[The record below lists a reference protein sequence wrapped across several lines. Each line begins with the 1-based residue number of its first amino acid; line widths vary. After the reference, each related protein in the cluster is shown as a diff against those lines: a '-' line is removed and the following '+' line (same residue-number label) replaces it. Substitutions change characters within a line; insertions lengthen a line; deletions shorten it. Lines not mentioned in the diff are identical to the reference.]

1 LARAGI
7 RDSRFAIH
15 DLSYNCEVNTPV
27 VRSVWIGA
35 RASDAFD
42 AFTRVSDL
50 LSWWC
55 EGALVGLRPGGNWAI
70 GFTDVRGR
78 TEATVLGK
86 IAEFERGRRLVVADM
101 SLEPGEGEALEGL
114 GMILTFA
121 DSDGGCL
128 VTVEQIV
135 PDAGPA
141 YDLYRG
147 QVGAGWEASLA
158 DLKKY
163 LEGPRERRIFV
174 EAGLPEN

>member
-1 LARAGI
+1 VSEPI
-7 RDSRFAIH
+7 
-15 DLSYNCEVNTPV
+15 
-27 VRSVWIGA
+27 VRSVSIQA
-35 RASDAFD
+35 SASDAFD

-86 IAEFERGRRLVVADM
+86 IAEFERGRRLVVREI

-114 GMILTFA
+114 SMVLTFA
-121 DSDGGCL
+121 DIRDGCL
-128 VTVEQIV
+128 VTVEQLV

-141 YDLYRG
+141 YDRYRG
-147 QVGAGWEASLA
+147 EVGPGWEASFA

-163 LEGPRERRIFV
+163 LEGPRLRRVFV
-174 EAGLPEN
+174 EEGLPEN

>member
-1 LARAGI
+1 M
-7 RDSRFAIH
+7 SV
-15 DLSYNCEVNTPV
+15 SV
-27 VRSVWIGA
+27 VRSISIQA
-35 RASDAFD
+35 SASDAFD

-70 GFTDVRGR
+70 GFTDARGR

-86 IAEFERGRRLVVADM
+86 ISEFERGRRLVVRDM
-101 SLEPGEGEALEGL
+101 SLEPGEGESLEGL
-114 GMILTFA
+114 SIILTFA

-128 VTVEQIV
+128 VTVEQTV

-141 YDLYRG
+141 YDRYRG
-147 QVGAGWEASLA
+147 DVGSGWEASLV

-163 LEGPRERRIFV
+163 LEGPRERRVFI